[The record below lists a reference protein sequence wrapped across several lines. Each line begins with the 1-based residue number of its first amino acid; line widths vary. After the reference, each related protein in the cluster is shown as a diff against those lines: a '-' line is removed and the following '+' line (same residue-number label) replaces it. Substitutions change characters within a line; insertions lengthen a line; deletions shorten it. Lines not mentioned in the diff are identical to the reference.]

1 MLWPR
6 PFNARTMRMDK
17 KEWPTLEAIGGIVEV
32 GADFLASDMF
42 GASGDLFADI
52 PIVGTLFQ
60 VMKAVDSVRD
70 RALSVKLM
78 RFLEPFEEASK
89 NDRDKFRKR
98 LMQDEAETRRVGEIL
113 FLVVERLT
121 DLDKAQILGCLF
133 VSYLNEQLS
142 SIELRRMAQAVD
154 ISFADDLV
162 SLIESDGD
170 INQSEALWLK
180 SLVPSSLA
188 EPVGATMFDEMGK
201 IYYSMT
207 ELGKK
212 LRSAYLFAQSN
223 LLTQPF
229 T

>member
-1 MLWPR
+1 
-6 PFNARTMRMDK
+6 MRRDK
-17 KEWPTLEAIGGIVEV
+17 KEWPDLEAIGGITEV
-32 GADFLASDMF
+32 GVDILASDMP
-42 GASGDLFADI
+42 GEVGDLFADI

-78 RFLEPFEEASK
+78 RFLEPFQEESK
-89 NDRDKFRKR
+89 NDRDKFKKR
-98 LMQDEAETRRVGEIL
+98 LMQDEFESRRVGEIL

-133 VSYLNEQLS
+133 VSYLNDQLS

-162 SLIESDGD
+162 MLIESNGE

-180 SLVPSSLA
+180 SLVPSSLT
-188 EPVGATMFDEMGK
+188 EPVGATMFGEMGN

-207 ELGKK
+207 DLGKK
-212 LRSAYLFAQSN
+212 LRSAYLFAQ
-223 LLTQPF
+223 LTC
-229 T
+229 

>member
-1 MLWPR
+1 
-6 PFNARTMRMDK
+6 MRRDK
-17 KEWPTLEAIGGIVEV
+17 KEWPDLEAIGGITEV
-32 GADFLASDMF
+32 GVDILASDMP
-42 GASGDLFADI
+42 GEVGDLFADI

-78 RFLEPFEEASK
+78 RFLEPFQEESK
-89 NDRDKFRKR
+89 NDRDKFKKR
-98 LMQDEAETRRVGEIL
+98 LMQDEFESRRVGEIL

-121 DLDKAQILGCLF
+121 DLDKAQILRCLF
-133 VSYLNEQLS
+133 VSYLNDQLS

-162 SLIESDGD
+162 MLIESNGE

-180 SLVPSSLA
+180 SLVPSSLT
-188 EPVGATMFDEMGK
+188 EPVGATMFGEMGN

-207 ELGKK
+207 DLGKK
-212 LRSAYLFAQSN
+212 LRSAYLFAQ
-223 LLTQPF
+223 LIC
-229 T
+229 

>member
-1 MLWPR
+1 
-6 PFNARTMRMDK
+6 MRRDK
-17 KEWPTLEAIGGIVEV
+17 KEWPDLEAIGGITEV
-32 GADFLASDMF
+32 GVDILASDMP
-42 GASGDLFADI
+42 GEVGDLFADI

-78 RFLEPFEEASK
+78 RFLEPFQEASK
-89 NDRDKFRKR
+89 NDRDKFKKR
-98 LMQDEAETRRVGEIL
+98 LMQDEFESRRVGEIL

-121 DLDKAQILGCLF
+121 DLDKAQILRCLF
-133 VSYLNEQLS
+133 VSYLNDQLS

-162 SLIESDGD
+162 MLIESNGE

-180 SLVPSSLA
+180 SLVPSSLT
-188 EPVGATMFDEMGK
+188 EPVGATMFGEMGN

-207 ELGKK
+207 DLGKK
-212 LRSAYLFAQSN
+212 LRSAYLFAQ
-223 LLTQPF
+223 LIC
-229 T
+229 